1 LPFGEDIFVG
11 VGGRTGD
18 TGQRYSSS
26 ADDVRQKF
34 TGYQKD
40 AETNLDFAEA
50 RMYENRYGRF
60 TAIDPLLASG
70 KSADPQ
76 TFNRYVYVGNSPLVI
91 TDTSGMIGD
100 YFSYDGKYLGHDF
113 KNDGKIYFATEID
126 RTRNGKAIVDRRS
139 IKETT
144 IETVLRT
151 QNAAVPLTTGN
162 EYEAIHTLAAEGV
175 QAASDTAIG
184 TLKGI
189 GNSPVH
195 LWNGLSQPGG
205 PLGGLV
211 GVPNPFSVTPFFTPS
226 NAREAVYENAGSTGI
241 ILGTTFAAAPFSG
254 SRALSVVPEE
264 IAASFPPIKLGSTGG
279 PTAFGKFSKTD
290 KLAELEK
297 NPNRICVFC
306 RQEAEIINF
315 DHAEPRSLGGNTS
328 PANIQITCQ
337 FCNLSKG
344 ARPFPV
350 NPASGYVGPF
360 PPPWWKRQ

>member
-1 LPFGEDIFVG
+1 
-11 VGGRTGD
+11 
-18 TGQRYSSS
+18 
-26 ADDVRQKF
+26 
-34 TGYQKD
+34 
-40 AETNLDFAEA
+40 
-50 RMYENRYGRF
+50 
-60 TAIDPLLASG
+60 
-70 KSADPQ
+70 
-76 TFNRYVYVGNSPLVI
+76 
-91 TDTSGMIGD
+91 MIGD

-279 PTAFGKFSKTD
+279 PTAGELFSDSIKT
-290 KLAELEK
+290 LAYAE
-297 NPNRICVFC
+297 NPSNICVYC
-306 RQEAEIINF
+306 RQSNASQV
-315 DHAEPRSLGGNTS
+315 DHAIPRVHGGNATIEN
-328 PANIQITCQ
+328 AQLTCS
-337 FCNLSKG
+337 FCNPSKG
-344 ARPFPV
+344 ARQFPV
-350 NPASGYVGPF
+350 NPAPGYEGTF
-360 PPPWWKRQ
+360 PPPWWKIRSF